1 MLTLSMIPSC
11 GTLDD
16 SSLSSFE
23 MLPVRAR
30 GGAGEVRYLI
40 SLDYDGTLRG
50 LQPPYIE
57 PAFFELMEQWRGH
70 GVRWGINTGRSLRH
84 LLEDFLLQSR
94 VLPDFICTCERYA
107 YYTDVA
113 GVLRAC
119 FDYNRG
125 CYADHEELRER
136 YGEPVAAA
144 FGLMRE
150 FYPAVEWAIDP
161 SDALSIAT
169 SDAQMMEQ
177 LLPFIYHL
185 RGKYPELGVQRAD
198 RFMRFCDAR
207 YHKGSALRQ
216 ICQHWGVDEAR
227 CFLMGD
233 GENDLDAFRLFP
245 RATCAAPIHAHPDVI
260 AYVRER
266 GGDVSSRTV
275 REALVRWG
283 MPV

>member
-1 MLTLSMIPSC
+1 MIPSC

-23 MLPVRAR
+23 MLPARAR

-50 LQPPYIE
+50 LQPPHIE
-57 PAFFELMEQWRGH
+57 SAFFELMEQWHGY
-70 GVRWGINTGRSLRH
+70 GVRWGINTGRSLRY

-107 YYTDVA
+107 YYTDVT

-119 FDYNRG
+119 LDYNRR
-125 CYADHEELRER
+125 CHADHEELRER
-136 YGEPVAAA
+136 YCEPVTAA
-144 FGLMRE
+144 FALMRE

-161 SDALSIAT
+161 SDPLSIAT

-185 RGKYPELGVQRAD
+185 QGKYPELGMQRAD

-245 RATCAAPIHAHPDVI
+245 RATCAAPSHAHPDVVD
-260 AYVRER
+260 YVRER

-275 REALVRWG
+275 REALGRWSVPDLG
-283 MPV
+283 GR